1 MALRLAIIEDNP
13 DLLDELLAWLG
24 YRGFEVWGTRSAEAF
39 WRQLH
44 SHPVD
49 IVLIDIGLPGEDGFS
64 VLSYLHELGH
74 YGLVVVSARGQ
85 QQDKLQALSLGAD
98 AYLIKPVNFAHL
110 AETLTALGA
119 RLQQDRPAPQ
129 QPEMASAAPAPAPAP
144 APATGLWRLHEDKL
158 ISPDARTLELTQQ
171 EYRLVEL
178 LMRNRNEVCSKLD
191 LHACLFAHE
200 SEPDLHRIDVV
211 VSRLR
216 HKARQQGIHLPVR
229 TIFGKGLAFIS

>member
-129 QPEMASAAPAPAPAP
+129 QPEMASAAPAPAPA
-144 APATGLWRLHEDKL
+144 TGLWRLHEDKL

-229 TIFGKGLAFIS
+229 ALLNKSNFC

>member
-1 MALRLAIIEDNP
+1 M
-13 DLLDELLAWLG
+13 
-24 YRGFEVWGTRSAEAF
+24 
-39 WRQLH
+39 
-44 SHPVD
+44 
-49 IVLIDIGLPGEDGFS
+49 
-64 VLSYLHELGH
+64 
-74 YGLVVVSARGQ
+74 VVSARGQ

-129 QPEMASAAPAPAPAP
+129 QPEMASAAP

-229 TIFGKGLAFIS
+229 AIFGKGLAFIS

>member
-1 MALRLAIIEDNP
+1 MALRLAIIEDNA

-24 YRGFEVWGTRSAEAF
+24 YRGFEVWGARSAEAF

-49 IVLIDIGLPGEDGFS
+49 IVLVDIGLPGEDGFS
-64 VLSYLHELGH
+64 VLNYLHELGH

-119 RLQQDRPAPQ
+119 RLRQDRPAAP
-129 QPEMASAAPAPAPAP
+129 PAEAIGTPPAVSPAA
-144 APATGLWRLHEDKL
+144 G
-158 ISPDARTLELTQQ
+158 
-171 EYRLVEL
+171 
-178 LMRNRNEVCSKLD
+178 VCK
-191 LHACLFAHE
+191 
-200 SEPDLHRIDVV
+200 RIN
-211 VSRLR
+211 
-216 HKARQQGIHLPVR
+216 
-229 TIFGKGLAFIS
+229 

>member
-1 MALRLAIIEDNP
+1 MALRLAIIEDNA

-49 IVLIDIGLPGEDGFS
+49 IVLVDIGLPGEDGFS
-64 VLSYLHELGH
+64 VLNYLHELGH

-119 RLQQDRPAPQ
+119 RLRGPSGGSACGGDRH
-129 QPEMASAAPAPAPAP
+129 AAGRLP
-144 APATGLWRLHEDKL
+144 GSWRLQEDKL

-191 LHACLFAHE
+191 LHACLFSHE

-229 TIFGKGLAFIS
+229 AIFGKGLAFIS

>member
-129 QPEMASAAPAPAPAP
+129 QPEMASAAPAPAPA
-144 APATGLWRLHEDKL
+144 TGLWRLHEDKL

-178 LMRNRNEVCSKLD
+178 LMRNRNEVCSKLE

-229 TIFGKGLAFIS
+229 AIFGKGLAFIS

>member
-24 YRGFEVWGTRSAEAF
+24 YRGFEVWGTCSAEAF

-144 APATGLWRLHEDKL
+144 ATGLWRLHEDKL

-229 TIFGKGLAFIS
+229 AIFGKGLAFIS

>member
-110 AETLTALGA
+110 AETLTALCA

-129 QPEMASAAPAPAPAP
+129 QPEMASAAPAP

-229 TIFGKGLAFIS
+229 AIFGKGLAFIS

>member
-1 MALRLAIIEDNP
+1 MALRLAIIEDNA

-129 QPEMASAAPAPAPAP
+129 QPEMASAAPAPAPA
-144 APATGLWRLHEDKL
+144 TGLWRLHEDKL

-229 TIFGKGLAFIS
+229 AIFGKGLAFIS

>member
-129 QPEMASAAPAPAPAP
+129 QPEMASAAPAPAPA
-144 APATGLWRLHEDKL
+144 TGLWRLHEDKL

-191 LHACLFAHE
+191 LNACLFAHE

-229 TIFGKGLAFIS
+229 AIFGKGLAFIS

>member
-1 MALRLAIIEDNP
+1 MALRLAIIEDSP

-129 QPEMASAAPAPAPAP
+129 QPEMASAAPAPAPA
-144 APATGLWRLHEDKL
+144 TGLWRLHEDKL

-178 LMRNRNEVCSKLD
+178 LMRNRNEVCSKLE

-229 TIFGKGLAFIS
+229 AIFGKGLAFIS

>member
-24 YRGFEVWGTRSAEAF
+24 YRSFEVWGTRSAEAF

-129 QPEMASAAPAPAPAP
+129 QPEMASAAPAPAPA
-144 APATGLWRLHEDKL
+144 TGLWRLHEDKL

-229 TIFGKGLAFIS
+229 AIFGKGLAFIS

>member
-110 AETLTALGA
+110 AETLTALGT

-129 QPEMASAAPAPAPAP
+129 QPEMASAAPAPV
-144 APATGLWRLHEDKL
+144 PATGLWRLHEDKL

-229 TIFGKGLAFIS
+229 AIFGKGLAFIS

>member
-1 MALRLAIIEDNP
+1 MALRLAIVEDNP

-129 QPEMASAAPAPAPAP
+129 QPEMASAAPAPAPA
-144 APATGLWRLHEDKL
+144 TGLWRLHEDKL

-229 TIFGKGLAFIS
+229 AIFGKGLAFIS

>member
-13 DLLDELLAWLG
+13 DLLDKLLAWLG
-24 YRGFEVWGTRSAEAF
+24 YRGFDVWGTRSAEAF

-144 APATGLWRLHEDKL
+144 ATGLWRLHEDKL

-229 TIFGKGLAFIS
+229 AIFGKGLAFIS

>member
-64 VLSYLHELGH
+64 VLSYLYELGH

-129 QPEMASAAPAPAPAP
+129 QPEMASAAPAP

-229 TIFGKGLAFIS
+229 AIFGKGLAFIS

>member
-98 AYLIKPVNFAHL
+98 AYLIKPINFAHL

-129 QPEMASAAPAPAPAP
+129 QPEMASAAPAP

-229 TIFGKGLAFIS
+229 AIFGKGLAFIS

>member
-1 MALRLAIIEDNP
+1 MALRLAIIEDNA

-49 IVLIDIGLPGEDGFS
+49 IVLVDIGLPGEDGFS
-64 VLSYLHELGH
+64 VLNYLHELGH

-98 AYLIKPVNFAHL
+98 AY
-110 AETLTALGA
+110 
-119 RLQQDRPAPQ
+119 
-129 QPEMASAAPAPAPAP
+129 
-144 APATGLWRLHEDKL
+144 
-158 ISPDARTLELTQQ
+158 QQ

-191 LHACLFAHE
+191 LHACLFSHE

-229 TIFGKGLAFIS
+229 AIFGKGLAFIS

>member
-119 RLQQDRPAPQ
+119 RLQQDRPASQ
-129 QPEMASAAPAPAPAP
+129 QPEMASAAPAPAP

-229 TIFGKGLAFIS
+229 AIFGKGLAFIS

>member
-1 MALRLAIIEDNP
+1 MALRLAIIEVNP
-13 DLLDELLAWLG
+13 DLLAELLAWLG

-144 APATGLWRLHEDKL
+144 ATGLWRLHEDKL

-229 TIFGKGLAFIS
+229 AIFGKGLAFIS

>member
-1 MALRLAIIEDNP
+1 MALRLAIIEDNA

-49 IVLIDIGLPGEDGFS
+49 IVLVDIGLPGEDGFS
-64 VLSYLHELGH
+64 VLNYLHELGH

-144 APATGLWRLHEDKL
+144 ATGLWRLHEDKL

-191 LHACLFAHE
+191 LHACLFSHE

-229 TIFGKGLAFIS
+229 AIFGKGLAFIS

>member
-1 MALRLAIIEDNP
+1 MALRLAIIEDNA

-49 IVLIDIGLPGEDGFS
+49 IVLVDIGLPGEDGFS
-64 VLSYLHELGH
+64 VLNYLHELGH

-119 RLQQDRPAPQ
+119 RLRQDLDGTGAYIATEFRN
-129 QPEMASAAPAPAPAP
+129 
-144 APATGLWRLHEDKL
+144 PATNAWEEHSWRLQEDKL

-191 LHACLFAHE
+191 LHACLFSHE

-229 TIFGKGLAFIS
+229 AIFGKGLAFIS

>member
-144 APATGLWRLHEDKL
+144 ATGLWRLHEDKL

-178 LMRNRNEVCSKLD
+178 LMRNRNEVCSKLE

-229 TIFGKGLAFIS
+229 DIFGKGLAFIS

>member
-129 QPEMASAAPAPAPAP
+129 QPEMASAAPAPAPA
-144 APATGLWRLHEDKL
+144 TGLWRLHEDKL

-216 HKARQQGIHLPVR
+216 HKVRQQGIHLPVR
-229 TIFGKGLAFIS
+229 AIFGKGLAFIS

>member
-129 QPEMASAAPAPAPAP
+129 QPEMASAAPAPAPA
-144 APATGLWRLHEDKL
+144 TGLWRLHEDKL

-229 TIFGKGLAFIS
+229 AIFGKGLAFIS

>member
-1 MALRLAIIEDNP
+1 MALRLAIIEDNA

-49 IVLIDIGLPGEDGFS
+49 IVLVDIGLPGEDGFS
-64 VLSYLHELGH
+64 VLNYLHELGH

-110 AETLTALGA
+110 AETLTALGRACA
-119 RLQQDRPAPQ
+119 RTVRRLRLRRRSARRRPSPRQ
-129 QPEMASAAPAPAPAP
+129 LASAR
-144 APATGLWRLHEDKL
+144 G
-158 ISPDARTLELTQQ
+158 
-171 EYRLVEL
+171 
-178 LMRNRNEVCSKLD
+178 
-191 LHACLFAHE
+191 
-200 SEPDLHRIDVV
+200 
-211 VSRLR
+211 
-216 HKARQQGIHLPVR
+216 
-229 TIFGKGLAFIS
+229 

>member
-1 MALRLAIIEDNP
+1 MALRLAIIEDNA

-24 YRGFEVWGTRSAEAF
+24 YRGFEVWGSRSAEAF

-85 QQDKLQALSLGAD
+85 QQDKLQALSLGA
-98 AYLIKPVNFAHL
+98 
-110 AETLTALGA
+110 
-119 RLQQDRPAPQ
+119 
-129 QPEMASAAPAPAPAP
+129 ASSA
-144 APATGLWRLHEDKL
+144 ATGLWRLHEDKL

-191 LHACLFAHE
+191 LHACLFSHD

-211 VSRLR
+211 ISRLR

-229 TIFGKGLAFIS
+229 AIFGKGLAFIS

>member
-64 VLSYLHELGH
+64 VLSYLHELEH

-129 QPEMASAAPAPAPAP
+129 QPEMASAAPAP

-229 TIFGKGLAFIS
+229 AIFGKGLAFIS

>member
-129 QPEMASAAPAPAPAP
+129 QPEMASAALAP

-229 TIFGKGLAFIS
+229 AIFGKGLAFIS

>member
-229 TIFGKGLAFIS
+229 AIFGKALAFIS

>member
-129 QPEMASAAPAPAPAP
+129 QPEMASAAPAPAPT
-144 APATGLWRLHEDKL
+144 TGLWRLHEDKL

-229 TIFGKGLAFIS
+229 AIFGKGLAFIS

>member
-74 YGLVVVSARGQ
+74 YGLVVSARGQ

-129 QPEMASAAPAPAPAP
+129 QPEMASAAPAP

-229 TIFGKGLAFIS
+229 AIFGKGLAFIS

>member
-129 QPEMASAAPAPAPAP
+129 QPEMASAAPAPAPA
-144 APATGLWRLHEDKL
+144 TGLWRLHEDKL

-178 LMRNRNEVCSKLD
+178 LMRNRNEVGSKLD

-200 SEPDLHRIDVV
+200 NEPDLHRIDVV

-229 TIFGKGLAFIS
+229 AIFGKGLAFIS

>member
-129 QPEMASAAPAPAPAP
+129 QPEMASAAPTPAP

-200 SEPDLHRIDVV
+200 NEPDLHRIDVV

-229 TIFGKGLAFIS
+229 AIFGKGLAFIS

>member
-1 MALRLAIIEDNP
+1 MALRLAIIEDNA

-49 IVLIDIGLPGEDGFS
+49 IVLVDIGLPGEDGFS
-64 VLSYLHELGH
+64 VLNYLHELGH

-119 RLQQDRPAPQ
+119 RLAPGPSGGSAWRRRSARRRPSP
-129 QPEMASAAPAPAPAP
+129 PAA
-144 APATGLWRLHEDKL
+144 G
-158 ISPDARTLELTQQ
+158 
-171 EYRLVEL
+171 
-178 LMRNRNEVCSKLD
+178 VCK
-191 LHACLFAHE
+191 
-200 SEPDLHRIDVV
+200 RIN
-211 VSRLR
+211 
-216 HKARQQGIHLPVR
+216 
-229 TIFGKGLAFIS
+229 